1 MAKTETKNKLFLALA
16 ASIALCSLGDVAMAA
31 KGPMS
36 PDARIKRQYSRI
48 DTALKSG
55 SLTQDQADSLKA
67 NVADIQRDVDA
78 KKASNGGSLKPEDL
92 KTVESQLNENSN
104 QIQAAQSGGS
114 KNVNGSNT
122 LGAKWAKGAD
132 GAQNPNKLKKE
143 MKSEENRE
151 VRQEK
156 QALEQKVENQ
166 QLDYEK
172 QMVEKLG
179 EQRPAIQKNK
189 SDLQDIRK
197 ESGAD

>member
-1 MAKTETKNKLFLALA
+1 MTKKHYSLTLAIGLVLL
-16 ASIALCSLGDVAMAA
+16 SQVNLTLGVHAD
-31 KGPMS
+31 GLS
-36 PDARIKRQYSRI
+36 PEARIKRQYSRI
-48 DTALKSG
+48 DIGLKNGALS
-55 SLTQDQADSLKA
+55 QDQADSLKA
-67 NVADIQRDVDA
+67 NVADIERDVAA
-78 KKASNGGSLKPEDL
+78 KKASNNGSLKPEDL
-92 KTVESQLNENSN
+92 KTIESQLNENSN
-104 QIQAAQSGGS
+104 QIQAAKAGGS

-132 GAQNPNKLKKE
+132 GAQNANKLKKE
-143 MKSEENRE
+143 MKSEEKRE

-179 EQRPAIQKNK
+179 EQRPEIQKKK
-189 SDLQDIRK
+189 SELQEIRQ

>member
-1 MAKTETKNKLFLALA
+1 MAKTETQNKLFLALA
-16 ASIALCSLGDVAMAA
+16 VSIALCSLSNTAIAA
-31 KGPMS
+31 KGPLS
-36 PDARIKRQYSRI
+36 PDARIKKQYSRI
-48 DTALKSG
+48 DSALKSG

-67 NVADIQRDVDA
+67 NVADIQRDVDT
-78 KKASNGGSLKPEDL
+78 KKASNGGSLKAEDL
-92 KTVESQLNENSN
+92 KTIESQLNENSN
-104 QIQAAQSGGS
+104 QIQAAQAGGS

-132 GAQNPNKLKKE
+132 GAQNPNKLNKE
-143 MKSEENRE
+143 MKAEEKRE
-151 VRQEK
+151 LRQEK

-179 EQRPAIQKNK
+179 EQRPEIQKKK

>member
-16 ASIALCSLGDVAMAA
+16 VSIALCSLSNTAIAA
-31 KGPMS
+31 KGPLS
-36 PDARIKRQYSRI
+36 PDARIKKQYSRI
-48 DTALKSG
+48 DSALKSG

-67 NVADIQRDVDA
+67 NVADIQRDVDT
-78 KKASNGGSLKPEDL
+78 KKASNGGSLKAEDL
-92 KTVESQLNENSN
+92 KTIESQLNENSN
-104 QIQAAQSGGS
+104 QIQAAQAGGS

-143 MKSEENRE
+143 MKAEEKRE
-151 VRQEK
+151 LRQEK

-179 EQRPAIQKNK
+179 EQRPEIQKKK

>member
-1 MAKTETKNKLFLALA
+1 MTKIKKRFFLALA
-16 ASIALCSLGDVAMAA
+16 MSIAMVSTSEIALAA

-36 PDARIKRQYSRI
+36 PDARIKRQFSRI
-48 DTALKSG
+48 DAALKSG
-55 SLTQDQADSLKA
+55 ALTQDQADSLKA
-67 NVADIQRDVDA
+67 NVQDIQRDMDA
-78 KKASNGGSLKPEDL
+78 KKAANNGSLKPEDL
-92 KTVESQLNENSN
+92 KTIESQLNENSN
-104 QIQAAQSGGS
+104 QIQTAQGGGS
-114 KNVNGSNT
+114 KNVNGPNT

-132 GAQNPNKLKKE
+132 GAQNANKLKKE
-143 MKSEENRE
+143 MKAEEKRE

-179 EQRPAIQKNK
+179 EQRPEIQKKK
-189 SDLQDIRK
+189 SELQEIRQ

>member
-1 MAKTETKNKLFLALA
+1 MTKKRFSLALA
-16 ASIALCSLGDVAMAA
+16 FSLALFLNAGVILSGSA

-36 PDARIKRQYSRI
+36 PEARIKRQYSRI
-48 DTALKSG
+48 DAGLKSG
-55 SLTQDQADSLKA
+55 TLNQDQADSLKA
-67 NVADIQRDVDA
+67 NVADIERDVAA
-78 KKASNGGSLKPEDL
+78 KKAANNGSLKPEDL

-104 QIQAAQSGGS
+104 QIQTAQGGGS
-114 KNVNGSNT
+114 KNVNGPNT

-132 GAQNPNKLKKE
+132 GAQNANKLKKE
-143 MKSEENRE
+143 MKAEEKRE

-166 QLDYEK
+166 QLNYEK

-179 EQRPAIQKNK
+179 EQRPEIQKKK
-189 SDLQDIRK
+189 SELQEIRQ

>member
-1 MAKTETKNKLFLALA
+1 MANKGYFLAIALSLTFFSMPESVMAKGGL
-16 ASIALCSLGDVAMAA
+16 
-31 KGPMS
+31 S
-36 PDARIKRQYSRI
+36 PEARFKRQYSRI
-48 DTALKSG
+48 DVGLKNG
-55 SLTQDQADSLKA
+55 SLTQAQADSLKA
-67 NVADIQRDVDA
+67 NVADMERDVAA

-104 QIQAAQSGGS
+104 QIQAAQAGGT
-114 KNVNGSNT
+114 KDVNGANT

-143 MKSEENRE
+143 MKSEEKRE

-156 QALEQKVENQ
+156 QALEQKVEGQ

-179 EQRPAIQKNK
+179 EQRPDIQKKK
-189 SDLQDIRK
+189 SDLQDIRQ